1 VTTDPT
7 AGGPVA
13 ARALADRLLA
23 ACGALYVVLLVVGD
37 DFVNPAGEV
46 PGADASPS
54 SVASYLDR
62 ADTDRFWL
70 GRSIG
75 LFGLCAL
82 LVFVASMASRIR
94 ASETARAT
102 LPNVAMA
109 AGCVAVTLQFLA
121 APPVFAAVRAGD
133 ELEPEVAHALIQLN
147 ASFSLSFLPLGV
159 FLACVALASR
169 RGRLMPRWL
178 GAAAGLIAV
187 LMISGMVGHPQY
199 PAVVSYVGFA
209 LSLPWF
215 VAASVALMQREPVST
230 ATPA

>member
-1 VTTDPT
+1 VTTDP
-7 AGGPVA
+7 AAGPVPG
-13 ARALADRLLA
+13 RALADRLAA
-23 ACGALYVVLLVVGD
+23 ACGTLYVVLLVAGD

-46 PGADASPS
+46 PGADASSS
-54 SVASYLDR
+54 SVASYLAR

-82 LVFVASMASRIR
+82 LVFVAHVASRMR
-94 ASETARAT
+94 TTETASET
-102 LPNVAMA
+102 LSNVAMA
-109 AGCVAVTLQFLA
+109 AGCVAVTLQLVA

-159 FLACVALASR
+159 FLASVALASR
-169 RGRLMPRWL
+169 GGRLMPRWL

-187 LMISGMVGHPQY
+187 LMVSGMVGHPQY

-215 VAASVALMQREPVST
+215 IAASVVLMRREPVST
-230 ATPA
+230 APPA